1 MSEVPTH
8 CETAMPLEIS
18 DFWGDEAMRRECERL
33 KALNAE
39 LLEALENC
47 RDVLEDFGHIVPFLQ
62 ALEQARAAIAKAKEE
77 RRRRRNES
85 RRT

>member
-39 LLEALENC
+39 LLAALEDC
-47 RDVLEDFGHIVPFLQ
+47 CDVLDDFGHIAPFHQ
-62 ALEQARAAIAKAKEE
+62 ALEQALAAIAQAKGEQP
-77 RRRRRNES
+77 
-85 RRT
+85 